1 MTFKCRYERISSID
15 YNTKHSKLR
24 ESPAGVGPRTRVELA
39 NDSRR
44 QLTDE
49 RMFRISGPGYVD
61 RVELLH
67 RLGTMPTSSPSRW
80 RMTHDLVAVECRLNV
95 NVISNLLS
103 AAYKLTLQ
111 RPFTCVV
118 GNTHELKT
126 V

>member
-1 MTFKCRYERISSID
+1 MTFKCRSERISSID
-15 YNTKHSKLR
+15 YKTKHSKLR
-24 ESPAGVGPRTRVELA
+24 ESPEVGQRTRVEPA
-39 NDSRR
+39 DNSRR
-44 QLTDE
+44 ELTDE
-49 RMFRISGPGYVD
+49 WMFRISGPGYVD

-80 RMTHDLVAVECRLNV
+80 RMTHDQVAVECRLNV
-95 NVISNLLS
+95 NVISHLLS